1 MNISGKS
8 RNLRK
13 AKERSQM
20 LRIDK
25 AILDANGAICENI
38 AQLAA
43 GDRGLLSQNILA
55 HIATLWSI

>member
-1 MNISGKS
+1 
-8 RNLRK
+8 
-13 AKERSQM
+13 M